1 MHSPQRRRTKV
12 AKRRKDGVNK
22 SQAIR
27 DILAQTPKSP
37 VKEIVAQ
44 LGQRGVEVN
53 PNLVYLIKSKR
64 RHKTK
69 RENRLR
75 AVEANRKAGLANPVE
90 LILEVRK
97 VGEKAGGMGHLEGTC
112 GSARP
117 LAV

>member
-1 MHSPQRRRTKV
+1 MILYSPQRRRIEV
-12 AKRRKDGVNK
+12 AKRRKGGVNK

-27 DILAQTPKSP
+27 EILAQSPKSP

-44 LGQRGVEVN
+44 LGQRGIEVN

-64 RHKTK
+64 SQKAK

-75 AVEANRKAGLANPVE
+75 AVEANRMAGLANPVE

-97 VGEKAGGMGHLEGTC
+97 VAEKAGGMRHLKELVDM
-112 GSARP
+112 
-117 LAV
+117 LAL